1 VGVSAVEAASAAGVA
16 SVMGC
21 LGRCGQFGS
30 VAWGKHTAVSA
41 MMGAMWRRGCHI
53 GDKCRRHAG
62 ARRCMAETV
71 HSARGNAP
79 D

>member
-1 VGVSAVEAASAAGVA
+1 
-16 SVMGC
+16 
-21 LGRCGQFGS
+21 

-53 GDKCRRHAG
+53 GDKCRRHAA